1 MIKNLIT
8 IINNCLPKKYRNE
21 RGSWGLTAVGVSVAG
36 AGLSAYS
43 ASTKKKEQTITQL
56 PEYPESEEARGSWW
70 DKLQQWGEDPNYGAI
85 SPDWDNIWE
94 TVQRQVK
101 QYYSGGPL
109 STGMRDKLKANVAR
123 RNMGDQPASDYL
135 MAASYADE
143 ANKMK
148 DIATEQGTLKAKLS
162 EQGRAN
168 WLSSIQNLSSMKPN
182 FITGEQTSGGI
193 PWMDITG
200 ATLSAAGTA
209 GLSLESDTPTKEEPE
224 QKFSMP
230 ETTSSPYQSIDKIDH
245 GDWTDLFKR

>member
-1 MIKNLIT
+1 MIKFLNSL
-8 IINNCLPKKYRNE
+8 LPKRLRNN
-21 RGSWGLTAVGVSVAG
+21 GGFWPIAAMAVG

-109 STGMRDKLKANVAR
+109 TTGMRDKLKANVAR